1 MPLPSSPCERA
12 RCALEGRR
20 TGCATLTRE
29 GGGRNFNA
37 KVGHGELEDGRG
49 RKGRGR
55 GRGRAEEQTRTSLA
69 GTQGGASP
77 QTRAPMRMSPP
88 FWSGRDDEK
97 GGGAKGKE
105 RPLRHNGKG
114 MELVWGGEGSSEP
127 AVEWTAARSSSRPAR
142 TCVRWV
148 PVGGVGQG
156 QAAERRRHYV
166 SRPALTPHRQQRGAG
181 AVEGQSTA
189 KPQLAAPKGGKG
201 PQGLSEAS
209 GPVPRRARR
218 RLGLPAPLRSGFR
231 GGVRVFR
238 TTI

>member
-1 MPLPSSPCERA
+1 M
-12 RCALEGRR
+12 EG
-20 TGCATLTRE
+20 
-29 GGGRNFNA
+29 
-37 KVGHGELEDGRG
+37 G

-55 GRGRAEEQTRTSLA
+55 GRDRAEEQTRTSLA

-77 QTRAPMRMSPP
+77 QTRAPMRKSPP
-88 FWSGRDDEK
+88 FLERPRRRERGRSEGEGEAFASQREGNGIGMGRGREQRAGGRVDRGTQQQQTRPHARAVGA
-97 GGGAKGKE
+97 GGG
-105 RPLRHNGKG
+105 
-114 MELVWGGEGSSEP
+114 
-127 AVEWTAARSSSRPAR
+127 
-142 TCVRWV
+142 C
-148 PVGGVGQG
+148 GQG
-156 QAAERRRHYV
+156 QAAGRRRHSV
-166 SRPALTPHRQQRGAG
+166 SRPANTPHRQQRGAG

>member
-1 MPLPSSPCERA
+1 MGS
-12 RCALEGRR
+12 RR
-20 TGCATLTRE
+20 TGCATLVRK

-55 GRGRAEEQTRTSLA
+55 GRDRAEEQTRTSLA

-77 QTRAPMRMSPP
+77 QTRALMRKSPP
-88 FWSGRDDEK
+88 FWSGRDDVK

-142 TCVRWV
+142 TRVRWV
-148 PVGGVGQG
+148 PVGGMG
-156 QAAERRRHYV
+156 
-166 SRPALTPHRQQRGAG
+166 
-181 AVEGQSTA
+181 
-189 KPQLAAPKGGKG
+189 
-201 PQGLSEAS
+201 
-209 GPVPRRARR
+209 RARR
-218 RLGLPAPLRSGFR
+218 PGGGGTLCLALPTPRTDSGGAQGLWKVNLQPNHS
-231 GGVRVFR
+231 
-238 TTI
+238 